1 MSGLAPL
8 PHPRQEARKG
18 CPRNT
23 SKSNGGLDGNV
34 LKLEVELGPLL
45 KDFVQMEKIPKWK
58 SLPNLK
64 GNIDWEQLDQT
75 RIHIGKFEDA
85 LVISPKDGY
94 FDLMEFYSAP
104 SSEPRG
110 EDDAMASPNAF
121 NASSVPV
128 DSVLSAD
135 FWFHPRI
142 LPSVRKATDAAK
154 SADGLSS
161 VISIDLADQVFEGIG
176 ARQLVVKKEPA
187 FFNPPEEKVLLY
199 THRGELPGK
208 LLKDEDSTTTK
219 ATDPS
224 IGPYPFTG
232 ERAGKPAKTL
242 PRGSLLSPT
251 PLLMDKDVR
260 KETGNDQSPFAW
272 RSVSVH
278 GTSFNRPFQSLG
290 KIVKLLN
297 YLSMIRRMRPRKEKF
312 EFAMHYPVQ
321 PQSPFRPECSVEKQR
336 IFPASELFRTNRIAP
351 AEAIVAAEVAKLP
364 IRYRRKRHAVLKEL
378 CHKFIRTAICRASIA
393 SSPLVRYQA
402 YSLEGDR
409 WPQTCKS
416 QLFVHIQAF
425 VPHTEMKT
433 FKDVMEGLKVI
444 GAGTTTIALAG
455 AAVGIGKIF
464 SFALTEA
471 IALFTL
477 MMAFLIL
484 FLSEEVRALR
494 KRRERKL
501 DRVSL
506 LCWLMPNHL
515 QEGKEVNFITFSIIS
530 SSSGRIETIKIQVGI
545 RLSTCL
551 STSEHSVQVPQR
563 STTWLGQIFTHY
575 PSSNLLVCIAPNY
588 KSDPADE
595 KENSALLLS
604 RWTYPPRDSW
614 NFCGLRW
621 GKSTKAR
628 QIDRLLSRC

>member
-8 PHPRQEARKG
+8 PHPRQKEREG
-18 CPRNT
+18 CPWNA
-23 SKSNGGLDGNV
+23 SESNEGLDGNV
-34 LKLEVELGPLL
+34 LKSEVELLGASAERLRSDGE
-45 KDFVQMEKIPKWK
+45 DFEKEI
-58 SLPNLK
+58 STQSEGEYRL
-64 GNIDWEQLDQT
+64 GA
-75 RIHIGKFEDA
+75 IGSNSDPYWKFEGDSRWNA
-85 LVISPKDGY
+85 LVISPRDGY
-94 FDLMEFYSAP
+94 FDPMEFYSDP

-110 EDDAMASPNAF
+110 EDDVVASPNALI
-121 NASSVPV
+121 ASSVPV

-551 STSEHSVQVPQR
+551 STSEHSVQIR
-563 STTWLGQIFTHY
+563 SSRRERKFRTAAE
-575 PSSNLLVCIAPNY
+575 SSDL
-588 KSDPADE
+588 
-595 KENSALLLS
+595 
-604 RWTYPPRDSW
+604 
-614 NFCGLRW
+614 
-621 GKSTKAR
+621 STKGFVEFLRIALGEIY
-628 QIDRLLSRC
+628 QS

>member
-1 MSGLAPL
+1 
-8 PHPRQEARKG
+8 
-18 CPRNT
+18 
-23 SKSNGGLDGNV
+23 
-34 LKLEVELGPLL
+34 
-45 KDFVQMEKIPKWK
+45 
-58 SLPNLK
+58 
-64 GNIDWEQLDQT
+64 
-75 RIHIGKFEDA
+75 
-85 LVISPKDGY
+85 
-94 FDLMEFYSAP
+94 
-104 SSEPRG
+104 
-110 EDDAMASPNAF
+110 
-121 NASSVPV
+121 
-128 DSVLSAD
+128 
-135 FWFHPRI
+135 
-142 LPSVRKATDAAK
+142 
-154 SADGLSS
+154 
-161 VISIDLADQVFEGIG
+161 
-176 ARQLVVKKEPA
+176 
-187 FFNPPEEKVLLY
+187 
-199 THRGELPGK
+199 
-208 LLKDEDSTTTK
+208 
-219 ATDPS
+219 
-224 IGPYPFTG
+224 
-232 ERAGKPAKTL
+232 
-242 PRGSLLSPT
+242 
-251 PLLMDKDVR
+251 
-260 KETGNDQSPFAW
+260 
-272 RSVSVH
+272 
-278 GTSFNRPFQSLG
+278 
-290 KIVKLLN
+290 
-297 YLSMIRRMRPRKEKF
+297 
-312 EFAMHYPVQ
+312 MHYPVQ
-321 PQSPFRPECSVEKQR
+321 SQSPFRPECSVEKQR
-336 IFPASELFRTNRIAP
+336 IFPTSELFRTNRIAP

-551 STSEHSVQVPQR
+551 STSEHSVQVLRVLSLPTSRHHLAGSCRWRAIPVRDREQDSKRAYLCSLLLHQARKFKDNCSRPDHDISLMIWPGRPNHDIEGWDLFSKKKGDSISSSKPFLEDAVNYIAHAKSCDACQTYAGIQHKPASDIVAMAQPSPPSALGRSRVETDIREKDEKASKNGQNQARNGKASSKPFIHSDPSTGTKSLHLSLFATNNWASLHPQHAKDMSFQNLAAKSVQLR
-563 STTWLGQIFTHY
+563 VSNWASLHHKMQKIEVSNLAVSPFRKNCFSAVSYFFGKALMNYAIPDTYANSFGKEFNQKARFESLCSIKGKREAQIENSTTASKIAIQAKKEGGTSKHKNQSRAGSKSLDSKQARRN
-575 PSSNLLVCIAPNY
+575 PS
-588 KSDPADE
+588 K
-595 KENSALLLS
+595 ALRQGLS
-604 RWTYPPRDSW
+604 R
-614 NFCGLRW
+614 
-621 GKSTKAR
+621 
-628 QIDRLLSRC
+628 

>member
-1 MSGLAPL
+1 ML
-8 PHPRQEARKG
+8 
-18 CPRNT
+18 T
-23 SKSNGGLDGNV
+23 
-34 LKLEVELGPLL
+34 
-45 KDFVQMEKIPKWK
+45 I
-58 SLPNLK
+58 
-64 GNIDWEQLDQT
+64 
-75 RIHIGKFEDA
+75 
-85 LVISPKDGY
+85 
-94 FDLMEFYSAP
+94 
-104 SSEPRG
+104 
-110 EDDAMASPNAF
+110 
-121 NASSVPV
+121 
-128 DSVLSAD
+128 
-135 FWFHPRI
+135 
-142 LPSVRKATDAAK
+142 TD
-154 SADGLSS
+154 
-161 VISIDLADQVFEGIG
+161 
-176 ARQLVVKKEPA
+176 P
-187 FFNPPEEKVLLY
+187 
-199 THRGELPGK
+199 
-208 LLKDEDSTTTK
+208 TTT
-219 ATDPS
+219 
-224 IGPYPFTG
+224 
-232 ERAGKPAKTL
+232 
-242 PRGSLLSPT
+242 
-251 PLLMDKDVR
+251 
-260 KETGNDQSPFAW
+260 
-272 RSVSVH
+272 
-278 GTSFNRPFQSLG
+278 
-290 KIVKLLN
+290 
-297 YLSMIRRMRPRKEKF
+297 
-312 EFAMHYPVQ
+312 
-321 PQSPFRPECSVEKQR
+321 
-336 IFPASELFRTNRIAP
+336 AP

-551 STSEHSVQVPQR
+551 STSEHSVQVLRVLSLPTSRHHLAGSCRWRAIPVRDREQDSKR
-563 STTWLGQIFTHY
+563 AYLCS
-575 PSSNLLVCIAPNY
+575 
-588 KSDPADE
+588 
-595 KENSALLLS
+595 LLLHQARKFKDNCS
-604 RWTYPPRDSW
+604 RPDHDISLMIWPGRPNHDIEGWDLFSKKKGDSISSSKPFLEDAVNNDKSERRRSISLIDVNGPR
-614 NFCGLRW
+614 N
-621 GKSTKAR
+621 
-628 QIDRLLSRC
+628 LSFAESS

>member
-1 MSGLAPL
+1 ML
-8 PHPRQEARKG
+8 
-18 CPRNT
+18 T
-23 SKSNGGLDGNV
+23 
-34 LKLEVELGPLL
+34 
-45 KDFVQMEKIPKWK
+45 I
-58 SLPNLK
+58 
-64 GNIDWEQLDQT
+64 
-75 RIHIGKFEDA
+75 
-85 LVISPKDGY
+85 
-94 FDLMEFYSAP
+94 
-104 SSEPRG
+104 
-110 EDDAMASPNAF
+110 
-121 NASSVPV
+121 
-128 DSVLSAD
+128 
-135 FWFHPRI
+135 
-142 LPSVRKATDAAK
+142 TD
-154 SADGLSS
+154 
-161 VISIDLADQVFEGIG
+161 
-176 ARQLVVKKEPA
+176 P
-187 FFNPPEEKVLLY
+187 
-199 THRGELPGK
+199 
-208 LLKDEDSTTTK
+208 TTT
-219 ATDPS
+219 
-224 IGPYPFTG
+224 
-232 ERAGKPAKTL
+232 
-242 PRGSLLSPT
+242 
-251 PLLMDKDVR
+251 
-260 KETGNDQSPFAW
+260 
-272 RSVSVH
+272 
-278 GTSFNRPFQSLG
+278 
-290 KIVKLLN
+290 
-297 YLSMIRRMRPRKEKF
+297 
-312 EFAMHYPVQ
+312 
-321 PQSPFRPECSVEKQR
+321 
-336 IFPASELFRTNRIAP
+336 AP

-551 STSEHSVQVPQR
+551 STSEHSVQIR
-563 STTWLGQIFTHY
+563 SSRRERKFRTAAE
-575 PSSNLLVCIAPNY
+575 SSDL
-588 KSDPADE
+588 
-595 KENSALLLS
+595 
-604 RWTYPPRDSW
+604 
-614 NFCGLRW
+614 
-621 GKSTKAR
+621 STKGFVEFLRIALGEIY
-628 QIDRLLSRC
+628 QS